1 LVILVTQ
8 SLIFFGLGLCLD
20 KKVLFTSLLLI
31 LNTAPDDTLEI
42 NGEIALDTKKERTKE
57 ISK

>member
-1 LVILVTQ
+1 MVILVTQ

>member
-1 LVILVTQ
+1 MVILVTQ

-42 NGEIALDTKKERTKE
+42 NGEISLDTKKERTKE